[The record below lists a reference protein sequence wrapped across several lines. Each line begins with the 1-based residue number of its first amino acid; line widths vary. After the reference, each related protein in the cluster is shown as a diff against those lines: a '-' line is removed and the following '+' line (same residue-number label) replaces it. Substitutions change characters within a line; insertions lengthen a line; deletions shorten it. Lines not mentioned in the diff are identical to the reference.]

1 MSPRDSFDDA
11 LDAAIDALSHGE
23 HIDAVLARQ
32 PRHAAA
38 LRPLLESAPFGGA
51 ETVRAGAAMSP
62 RLADNFSIVRA
73 AVQRAQM
80 AQTPSAP
87 RIAPRTAPWW
97 QRRLAFASLSL
108 PAGVIALA
116 AFAGISGAAAAS
128 VAATNSDFPAR
139 VAEFVTHPPVIGSSH
154 GGEHGAT
161 ATAPAHTPGAG
172 ATVAAAAQ
180 TGSPTPPSPNA
191 PTLVTVSG
199 TISEMHGNVF
209 TLTAADGVYKVN
221 TDGTTEITG
230 TIADG
235 ATATVTGDAT
245 AQKNLHA
252 TRVDASG
259 APDATPTAPGHGNG
273 NSNGPQN
280 DATPEA
286 PTPGDNSDST
296 PGPGNDR
303 TPGPPEGLT
312 PGPPGDH
319 TPPGGGGA
327 NGNGNGNG
335 NGGGNNKKP

>member
-1 MSPRDSFDDA
+1 MSARDSFDDA
-11 LDAAIDALSHGE
+11 LNSAIDALARGE
-23 HIDAVLARQ
+23 HIDSVLARE

-51 ETVRAGAAMSP
+51 ETVRAEAAMSP

-73 AVQRAQM
+73 AVQRTQM
-80 AQTPSAP
+80 AHAPIAP
-87 RIAPRTAPWW
+87 RIAPQAAPWW

-108 PAGVIALA
+108 PAGVVALA

-128 VAATNSDFPAR
+128 VAVTGSDFPAR
-139 VAEFVTHPPVIGSSH
+139 VAEFVTHPLPVIGSSH
-154 GGEHGAT
+154 DGDDRAVANAPAGAAT
-161 ATAPAHTPGAG
+161 AAAG
-172 ATVAAAAQ
+172 AQ
-180 TGSPTPPSPNA
+180 STPPSANA

-199 TISEMHGNVF
+199 TISDAHGNVF
-209 TLTAADGVYKVN
+209 TLTAADGEYKVN

-252 TRVDASG
+252 KRVDAAG
-259 APDATPTAPGHGNG
+259 APDATPTEPGNGNG

-280 DATPEA
+280 DATPET
-286 PTPGDNSDST
+286 TPDPENDKT
-296 PGPGNDR
+296 PGPQNDR
-303 TPGPPEGLT
+303 TPGPPDGHT
-312 PGPPGDH
+312 TGPPGVH

-335 NGGGNNKKP
+335 GGNSEKP